1 MLLLVLLALLGRGGV
16 DAAVQARGVLEA
28 LEPGVVGG
36 VVVAA
41 ASWQSKVLPK
51 MPLVCAAVLLESSTA
66 AEVLL
71 LSSSMPEMLL
81 LVLFL

>member
-51 MPLVCAAVLLESSTA
+51 MLV
-66 AEVLL
+66 
-71 LSSSMPEMLL
+71 
-81 LVLFL
+81 